1 MTLTESAT
9 STNTRLEAIFTDV
22 LDSLLG
28 IIRKH
33 QVTWEEYRAAT
44 VWLTEAGATSFE
56 IPLMLDVFLSQTV
69 DDVNFAAL
77 GGTESNVEGPF
88 YVPGAQ
94 LLERPCVLPMRDGEP
109 GERLVFSGTVSSTD
123 GSPLA
128 GAEVD
133 VWQASA
139 AGEYSNFHPTVPE
152 GNLRGRVTTDSS
164 GWFEFETIV
173 PPSYGIPDQG
183 ATAQLLEAMGRHLI
197 RPGHIHF
204 KVSHPGCRS
213 LTTQIYFE
221 GDPYIDSDVVGAVK
235 DSLVVGLA
243 RTGEAEARCS
253 YDFVLVPGGDGSGAG
268 S

>member
-1 MTLTESAT
+1 MTVTDSERT
-9 STNTRLEAIFTDV
+9 TNLRLEAIFTDV

-33 QVTWEEYRAAT
+33 EVTWDEYRAAT
-44 VWLTEAGATSFE
+44 VWMTEAGAQGYE

-69 DDVNFAAL
+69 DDVNFAAQ

-88 YVPGAQ
+88 YIPDAQ
-94 LLERPCVLPMRDGEP
+94 LLERPCVLPQRDGEP
-109 GERLVFSGTVSSTD
+109 GERLVFSGTVRTPD

-128 GAEVD
+128 GAMVD

-152 GNLRGRVTTDSS
+152 GNLRGRLTTD
-164 GWFEFETIV
+164 GAGRFEFETIV

-183 ATAQLLEAMGRHLI
+183 ATAQLLEALGRHLI

-235 DSLVVGLA
+235 DSLVIGLV
-243 RTGEAEARCS
+243 RNGEADTRCS
-253 YDFVLVPGGDGSGAG
+253 YDFVLVPADEG
-268 S
+268 